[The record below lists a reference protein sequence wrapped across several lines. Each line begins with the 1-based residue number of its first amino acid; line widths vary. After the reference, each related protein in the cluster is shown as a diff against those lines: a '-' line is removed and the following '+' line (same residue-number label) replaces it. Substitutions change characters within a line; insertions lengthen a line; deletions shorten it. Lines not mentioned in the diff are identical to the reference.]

1 MGGRGSWSRTHG
13 GVRESGGGGGQLYVS
28 KRRDMRKDIRQLF
41 VNELGF
47 KDVVGTGDIP
57 VAQLGA
63 LGIQLKK
70 LEKQYGVL
78 ANGNVILSATSKRGV
93 KGAAAV
99 AADGSMV
106 LFVNPSA
113 HSSVKGYR
121 ETLKGEQKSGFKTA
135 TDGKITNDFSYT
147 ARHEYGHLLQ
157 FQTTRNNGKSAG
169 TIRNEVQSIAKRKYG
184 AKSNNPSRYG
194 AKNEHE
200 YFAESFASMT
210 GGKPNAHG
218 KALSDWLK
226 KRKK

>member
-13 GVRESGGGGGQLYVS
+13 GVRESGGADGQLYVS
-28 KRRDMRKDIRQLF
+28 KERDMRKDIRQLF

-70 LEKQYGVL
+70 LEKQHGVL
-78 ANGNVILSATSKRGV
+78 ANGNVILAATGKNGV

-121 ETLKGEQKSGFKTA
+121 ETLKGEQKADSRPQPTGRSQTISHIRRDMDTVTSF
-135 TDGKITNDFSYT
+135 NS
-147 ARHEYGHLLQ
+147 RLHE
-157 FQTTRNNGKSAG
+157 T
-169 TIRNEVQSIAKRKYG
+169 
-184 AKSNNPSRYG
+184 
-194 AKNEHE
+194 
-200 YFAESFASMT
+200 AESLQIRYAMRY
-210 GGKPNAHG
+210 N
-218 KALSDWLK
+218 L
-226 KRKK
+226 